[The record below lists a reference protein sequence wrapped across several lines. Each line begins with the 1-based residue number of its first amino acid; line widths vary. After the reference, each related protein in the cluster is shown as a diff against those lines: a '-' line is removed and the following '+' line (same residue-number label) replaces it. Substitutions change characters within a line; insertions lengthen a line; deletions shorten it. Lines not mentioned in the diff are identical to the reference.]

1 MPNPA
6 KHERD
11 YQARSASSVP
21 TAKHVVVRPY
31 VDSGEQIVSIL
42 SQDDPITMHGVDD
55 EISLFPL

>member
-1 MPNPA
+1 
-6 KHERD
+6 
-11 YQARSASSVP
+11 
-21 TAKHVVVRPY
+21 VRPY